1 MDPVVTVA
9 EKREEKPTEVNTVN
23 PPKTPSQSKHIRIQ
37 WTMKEKKCFFD
48 ALNEHGRDFEQISRF
63 INLKMKRKN
72 PTESDY
78 KTKDHVRQHY
88 YQLFQKASKY
98 LKFSDDVKKLAQEL
112 YVLINYGEMKKKLIM
127 SSDKSFLKLRDLVYR
142 GSVTVRVKGKNIKIK
157 TPSCRALKKLNQLEG
172 NNIEDIQLPQRIDV
186 IVRPSNQE
194 SWSYVQRL
202 AQNPRIKVSLPL
214 QKRISC
220 LLQTLEQKWRSQD
233 IRLHE
238 KYVVKVI
245 QQNSRQKLCNEI
257 ITQSEEDI
265 KFLKSKEPRLY
276 FHPPENCKIFRPM
289 IQLNEFLS
297 SYNLC
302 LNSYEVRI
310 GVRKRGE
317 EICME
322 KNSHLKDISKN
333 ASKRIRNDSFSEKIN
348 AVKLKTDEQNADDLG
363 IIFEH
368 KSNDSNDLSD
378 LNKNINNINIT
389 KKDSSNV
396 MVKMNNSGDINEI
409 EKIEQPVNSEEIKK
423 ESTQNDIND
432 TNNKA
437 LLTANVSNN
446 TSNQSNNNNNCNNVT
461 SSKTSKKSMV
471 CASKTPKEYSFKPL
485 INEDTL
491 KKIRQGWNVENIGD
505 LTIGDLYL
513 MYGSD
518 SKLIIEYK
526 WHDPVSTATANGV
539 SNIEQIT
546 VTKVEQQNPLGS
558 KLKHL
563 MMVASLMEKPNNGI
577 AMLSNRNLEK
587 SLIDTKEFG
596 ESSTS
601 SSTFKHPS
609 FDTLMRPNMN
619 PRLKPHQSK
628 WWRNQHYRFRTD
640 RTDSINGHYF
650 KNNNNNHNHV
660 VRNLYQTPTAQTNN
674 SQKSSTDE
682 EFRSSPVDSPF
693 ELPKYSDE
701 VTKILED
708 KIQYLSKQTQV
719 QNFSD
724 SSRSSIKSLL
734 ETLSGSSNRTN
745 YDYGE

>member
-1 MDPVVTVA
+1 MTHEFFFKKLNSNELLGSVTQDSVRTSARVIQNKILRMDPVTTTQL
-9 EKREEKPTEVNTVN
+9 EKREEKPSENNSVGQ
-23 PPKTPSQSKHIRIQ
+23 PKTPSQSKHIRIQ

-194 SWSYVQRL
+194 SWAYVQRL

-233 IRLHE
+233 VRLNE
-238 KYVVKVI
+238 KYVVKII
-245 QQNSRQKLCNEI
+245 QQNSRQKLSDDI
-257 ITQSEEDI
+257 IAQSDEDT
-265 KFLKSKEPRLY
+265 KFLKNKEPRLY
-276 FHPPENCKIFRPM
+276 FYPPENCKIFRPM

-297 SYNLC
+297 SYSLC

-310 GVRKRGE
+310 GARKRGE

-322 KNSHLKDISKN
+322 KNAHIKDVSKN
-333 ASKRIRNDSFSEKIN
+333 SSKRIRNDSFSEKIN
-348 AVKLKTDEQNADDLG
+348 AVVDARRIKTDDPNVDDLG

-368 KSNDSNDLSD
+368 KSNDSNDLSEI
-378 LNKNINNINIT
+378 KKEVNNVI
-389 KKDSSNV
+389 KSS
-396 MVKMNNSGDINEI
+396 DINEI
-409 EKIEQPVNSEEIKK
+409 LKSETISVDEKK
-423 ESTQNDIND
+423 ETSMEIDIS
-432 TNNKA
+432 NKA
-437 LLTANVSNN
+437 LATKTDNSI
-446 TSNQSNNNNNCNNVT
+446 NVT
-461 SSKTSKKSMV
+461 SSKPTKKSML

-491 KKIRQGWNVENIGD
+491 KKIRQGWNVDNASD
-505 LTIGDLYL
+505 LTVGDLYL

-518 SKLIIEYK
+518 SKLFIEYK
-526 WHDPVSTATANGV
+526 WHDPDTSIKTNGITST
-539 SNIEQIT
+539 EHIT
-546 VTKVEQQNPLGS
+546 IKTEQNPIGN

-563 MMVASLMEKPNNGI
+563 LLVASLFEKPNGI
-577 AMLSNRNLEK
+577 AMLNNRGLEK
-587 SLIDTKEFG
+587 KLIDTKEFG
-596 ESSTS
+596 ESS

-609 FDTLMRPNMN
+609 LDTFIRPNMN

-628 WWRNQHYRFRTD
+628 WWRNQHYRYR
-640 RTDSINGHYF
+640 SENMNGNLF
-650 KNNNNNHNHV
+650 KNNNNHNHV
-660 VRNLYQTPTAQTNN
+660 VRNLYQTPTAEATNL
-674 SQKSSTDE
+674 QKSDE
-682 EFRSSPVDSPF
+682 ELTNSPV
-693 ELPKYSDE
+693 DE
-701 VTKILED
+701 VTKVIED
-708 KIQYLSKQTQV
+708 KIQYLSKQSQV
-719 QNFSD
+719 QNFSE

-734 ETLSGSSNRTN
+734 ETLSGSTNRTN
-745 YDYGE
+745 YDYGKIL